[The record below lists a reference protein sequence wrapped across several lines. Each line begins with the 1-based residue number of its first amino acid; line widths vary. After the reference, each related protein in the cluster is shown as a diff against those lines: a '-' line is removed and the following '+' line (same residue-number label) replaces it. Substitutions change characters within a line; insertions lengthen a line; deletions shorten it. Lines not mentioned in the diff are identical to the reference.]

1 MNSIQMVKIQPAVNF
16 LKVNHYGDMD
26 TIADKQAELYK
37 KYNYR
42 PLLSLIPLAAQIVLL
57 LGVVQIIY
65 HPLDYLFSIDPA
77 AIAAMA
83 EQFGLN
89 TEDSSYQLQLI
100 ELINPKIIAYSGE
113 QDGQEGCLSV
123 PGRWGMVK
131 RPMHVTVRAL
141 NRKGEEFEITGHE
154 LLARCFCHE
163 LDHLDGIIFTEVM
176 ERYLTDEEL
185 DYEED

>member
-1 MNSIQMVKIQPAVNF
+1 MAKLQIRKVGDEALRKVCRPVDAITPRVLTLLDDMVETMRAAGGV
-16 LKVNHYGDMD
+16 G
-26 TIADKQAELYK
+26 
-37 KYNYR
+37 
-42 PLLSLIPLAAQIVLL
+42 LAAPQVGILRRIVVIEVEP
-57 LGVVQIIY
+57 GEV
-65 HPLDYLFSIDPA
+65 
-77 AIAAMA
+77 
-83 EQFGLN
+83 
-89 TEDSSYQLQLI
+89 I

-163 LDHLDGIIFTEVM
+163 LDHLDGTLYIDKAYSMDDAE
-176 ERYLTDEEL
+176 
-185 DYEED
+185 